1 MDEFNQYRPLLFSI
15 AYNMLGSVMDAEDM
29 IQETYVRYL
38 AAARDGV
45 EIRSV
50 KNFCSQIITN
60 LCIDLQK
67 SARVRRETYIGPWLP
82 EPIVITDYSSSPDET
97 VQRVES
103 LSIALLTL
111 LESLSPI
118 ERAVYLLRKVFDY
131 EYAEISRMVDREEAA
146 CRQIVSRAQKRL
158 DSGKTRF
165 DVSREDQEAFTVQFF
180 ESMAT
185 GDFDGLMNMLAE
197 DIVSTSD
204 GGGAVRGVAMRPI
217 SGRDNVARFLI
228 AIGQRAT
235 PAHMSRLVKVNGQPG
250 VAVYYNG
257 EPFSVHVLHIVE
269 GRVQRIFNIVNP
281 EKLKRIPRLE
291 GGQS

>member
-45 EIRSV
+45 DIRSV

-82 EPIVITDYSSSPDET
+82 EPIVITDSPDENI
-97 VQRVES
+97 QRVES
-103 LSIALLTL
+103 LSFALLTL

-158 DSGKTRF
+158 DGEKTRF
-165 DVSREDQEAFTVQFF
+165 DVSREEQEAFTAKFF
-180 ESMAT
+180 EAVGT
-185 GDFDGLMNMLAE
+185 GNLDGLMNMLAE
-197 DIVSTSD
+197 DVVSTSD
-204 GGGAVRGVAMRPI
+204 GGGVVRGIAIRPI
-217 SGRDNVARFLI
+217 LGRDNVARFLV

-235 PAHMSRLVKVNGQPG
+235 PAHTWRRVMVNGQPG
-250 VAVYYNG
+250 VATYHNG
-257 EPFSVHVLHIVE
+257 EPFSVHVLHIVD
-269 GRVQRIFNIVNP
+269 GRVQRVFNIANP